1 MSGFVLYDPA
11 NQSTSL
17 ESFCVRTSKFA
28 GEGRIPHPGR
38 PNLSYPE
45 VVPNETRD
53 ETRFTRRR
61 GRARH
66 VRPRPTEPRRL
77 LRQRGL
83 PSGMRRTEWG
93 RGRPQAIIPQWHHRT
108 ASIEIGPVVRRFH
121 GFWRTIRG
129 SADSATQLVRPHE
142 IACAARR
149 IGGSHRDQFDILA
162 RRRLR
167 PTRRAGSGRRNFRH
181 TGEGRCPEQN

>member
-53 ETRFTRRR
+53 ETRFTAVVVVL
-61 GRARH
+61 GTFALAQQSHAASCANGVYRAGC
-66 VRPRPTEPRRL
+66 V
-77 LRQRGL
+77 
-83 PSGMRRTEWG
+83 
-93 RGRPQAIIPQWHHRT
+93 
-108 ASIEIGPVVRRFH
+108 GPNGAAVVRK
-121 GFWRTIRG
+121 
-129 SADSATQLVRPHE
+129 P
-142 IACAARR
+142 
-149 IGGSHRDQFDILA
+149 
-162 RRRLR
+162 
-167 PTRRAGSGRRNFRH
+167 
-181 TGEGRCPEQN
+181 